1 MVGAE
6 AIGFASSIAALVDI
20 IATITVLD
28 MSLGMKRPIGI
39 AISSGDLGKFK
50 QILSSTIL
58 FVAIITIISVIIITV
73 TNLRIPQFL
82 GFDSQYI
89 GIIIAM
95 VFAMSFRYI
104 FMEALIASFRSKE
117 LTLPFLFGSL
127 LRFPIL
133 FALLYFLKGVTLA
146 TVLAYSS
153 MIFISA
159 GFFGFY
165 SIKIFYGRTLVKA
178 TGNIVPNIKTIL
190 KAGLSSW
197 IPHVINVLGYQLG
210 ILTILNFGGGASE
223 AGKFYIPI
231 GIFTVVLFI
240 VTGMSKVA
248 HPLVASMTTQKRQ
261 ISFMS
266 YSMKLAFIFTMPI
279 TAPLLFFADDFLGL
293 MGREFASDG
302 DVLSILIISVPLVII
317 YELVY
322 YFLYGKGYNKEI
334 LYLGLYGNIPRIT
347 LYFLLS
353 PLLGAVGT
361 ALGWLIGSSI
371 QFIFT
376 IKVAKQHSLSLEYRK
391 YIILT
396 AIPLTIGS
404 ITWIINM
411 QFAISTIIIIFGS
424 LLLYIK
430 LRLFADTELNDLL
443 YAGFPDN
450 IAKKIYPVTLKIIH
464 LIGR

>member
-1 MVGAE
+1 
-6 AIGFASSIAALVDI
+6 
-20 IATITVLD
+20 

-58 FVAIITIISVIIITV
+58 FVAIITVISVILITIP
-73 TNLRIPQFL
+73 NLRILQLL
-82 GFDSQYI
+82 GFDSHYI
-89 GIIIAM
+89 VLIIPM

-117 LTLPFLFGSL
+117 LTLPFLFSSL

-133 FALLYFLKGVTLA
+133 FAALYFLNAATLS
-146 TVLAYSS
+146 TILAYSS

-159 GFFGFY
+159 GLFGIY

-178 TGNIVPNIKTIL
+178 TENLIPNVKTIL

-197 IPHVINVLGYQLG
+197 IPHVITVLGYQLG
-210 ILTILNFGGGASE
+210 ILTTLSFGGGATE
-223 AGKFYIPI
+223 AGKFYIPM
-231 GIFTVVLFI
+231 GIFTVALFI
-240 VTGMSKVA
+240 VTGMSKVT

-261 ISFMS
+261 VSFMS

-279 TAPLLFFADDFLGL
+279 VTPLLFFADNFLGL
-293 MGREFASDG
+293 MGREFTSAG
-302 DVLSILIISVPLVII
+302 GVLSILILSIPLVIV

-334 LYLGLYGNIPRIT
+334 LYLGLCGNIPRII

-353 PLLGAVGT
+353 PLLGAFGT
-361 ALGWLIGSSI
+361 ALAWLIGSSI

-376 IKVAKQHSLSLEYRK
+376 MKVAKQHSLLLEFRK
-391 YIILT
+391 YILLT
-396 AIPLTIGS
+396 AIPLAIGT

-411 QFAISTIIIIFGS
+411 QFVISTIIIIIGS
-424 LLLYIK
+424 LVLYIK

-450 IAKKIYPVTLKIIH
+450 IAKKIYPVTLKIVH
-464 LIGR
+464 LIRR